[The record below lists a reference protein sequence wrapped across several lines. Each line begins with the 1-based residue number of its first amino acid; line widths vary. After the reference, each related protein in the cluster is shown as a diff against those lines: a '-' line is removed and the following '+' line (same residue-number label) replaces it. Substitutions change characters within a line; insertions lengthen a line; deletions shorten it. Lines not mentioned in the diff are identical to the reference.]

1 MLTSPMSARYNG
13 SIRLPLIGAFVLAVL
28 IPAVIGNTLTAYLGL
43 RSAEGRA
50 AEQLVA
56 ISTFKANQID
66 LWLDDMQHDLAALAA
81 DTELQ
86 GFILRVLPGS
96 RFATLAFDGAS
107 RLQTAFKQSIRQ
119 SQRFDSLFVLDRE
132 GTLLVSTDWTFTE
145 LQAAMN
151 NQTAPVTLLDG
162 PARLT
167 RSALILPLR
176 HSPDGRLELLLLHP
190 VIDAAARPIAVIGG
204 YANLDRLHVIMAE
217 RAGLGQGGETYLVDS
232 GGLLGTSSH
241 LPEAD
246 PTGITPVGTLP
257 FAPDAA
263 VRHYTNYRGVNMLG
277 VAQPLD
283 RMGAT
288 LVAELDEAETY
299 SAITE
304 TTLLNV
310 ALAVIAAAAVM
321 AGGVW
326 FVNRR
331 IIRPLIRLTSTARM
345 ISEGN
350 LDVRVPLDQNDEI
363 GLLANAFNTMT
374 GHLSDVIAA
383 ERRAKQYLESI
394 VAEYVAFVQRIASGD
409 LTSRLALDRDRMM
422 EGATEDLYMLG
433 GNLNDMAESLSEMAL
448 QVRHAVETMVAIAT
462 EIQVATVRQNAT
474 VLEQD
479 SAVTQT
485 VATVEQVRNTV
496 QQTAERARAVA
507 NVSQQSVTVSRNG
520 QQAVVEN
527 TSGMQVIRQR
537 VESIAE
543 TILMLS
549 ERTQQIGEIIDAV
562 NALAEQSKLLALNA
576 SIEAARAGEEGK
588 GFAVVAMEVRQLAE
602 QSREATARVRTIL
615 SEIQQSTNTAVMVT
629 EEGSKGAEQ
638 GISLAERTGE
648 VIRELSATIEEA
660 AQTAM
665 QIAASTQE
673 QTSGMDQLAAAILQ
687 IKQASEQTAAG
698 TRQTE
703 ISIQNLMEMAD
714 QLAEATARYQL
725 AALNE
730 AD

>member
-1 MLTSPMSARYNG
+1 MSARYNG
-13 SIRLPLIGAFVLAVL
+13 SIRLPLIGAFVLVVL
-28 IPAVIGNTLTAYLGL
+28 IPAVIGNTLTVYLGL
-43 RSAEGRA
+43 RSVEDRA
-50 AEQLVA
+50 AEQLVS
-56 ISTFKANQID
+56 ISTFKANQIER
-66 LWLDDMQHDLAALAA
+66 WLDDMQHDLAALASN
-81 DTELQ
+81 TELQ
-86 GFILRVLPGS
+86 GFILRVLPDS
-96 RFATLAFDGAS
+96 RFSTLAFDGAS

-132 GTLLVSTDWTFTE
+132 GTLLVSTDWSFTE

-151 NQTAPVTLLDG
+151 NQSAPVTLLDG
-162 PARLT
+162 PAALT

-176 HSPDGRLELLLLHP
+176 HSPDGRLELILLHP

-232 GGLLGTSSH
+232 DGLLGTSSH

-246 PTGITPVGTLP
+246 SPGIIAVGELP
-257 FAPDAA
+257 FAPDAG
-263 VRHYTNYRGVNMLG
+263 VQHYTNYRGVNMLG
-277 VAQPLD
+277 VAQPLE

-304 TTLLNV
+304 TTLLSV
-310 ALAVIAAAAVM
+310 VLALIAAAAVM

-331 IIRPLIRLTSTARM
+331 IIRPLTRLTSTARM

-350 LDVRVPLDQNDEI
+350 LDVRVSLDQNDEI

-383 ERRAKQYLESI
+383 ERKAKQHLESI

-422 EGATEDLYMLG
+422 EGATEDLYILG

-448 QVRHAVETMVAIAT
+448 QVRHAVETIVAIAT
-462 EIQVATVRQNAT
+462 EIQVATVQQNAT

-485 VATVEQVRNTV
+485 VATVEQVRHTV

-507 NVSQQSVTVSRNG
+507 NVSQQSVAVSRNG

-527 TSGMQVIRQR
+527 TTGMQIIRQR

-714 QLAEATARYQL
+714 RLAEAAARYQL
-725 AALNE
+725 AALDE